1 MSRSKTLQHIL
12 GLLRSSSIAEEHSKD
27 MKSKFWAT
35 YKKVADEYDD
45 DFLQRAHGDIGVI
58 LTFAGLLSAV
68 ISTFIGGMQPDS
80 GVTTNAL
87 LVQLIQVTVDGPSAV
102 HNINNLSSVTH
113 YSSLIIW
120 VETLAYISLAL
131 SILAAFG
138 AVVGKQ

>member
-1 MSRSKTLQHIL
+1 MPRSNTLQHIL
-12 GLLRSSSIAEEHSKD
+12 SLLSSSSIAEKHSKD
-27 MKSKFWAT
+27 IKSKFWTT

-102 HNINNLSSVTH
+102 HNISNLSSVTH
-113 YSSLIIW
+113 YSSLTIW
-120 VETLAYISLAL
+120 AETLAYIGLAL